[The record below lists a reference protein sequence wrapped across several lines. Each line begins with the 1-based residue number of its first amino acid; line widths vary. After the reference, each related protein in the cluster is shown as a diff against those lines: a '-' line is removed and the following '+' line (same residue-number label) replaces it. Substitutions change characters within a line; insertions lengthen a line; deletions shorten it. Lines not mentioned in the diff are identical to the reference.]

1 MNKMAWDF
9 IMLLRI
15 VVIDF
20 LELSIWYFGA
30 VVDHRRKKKSVG
42 KDRRL
47 FYFSLKYLLVPGVG
61 GVRTTQR

>member
-20 LELSIWYFGA
+20 LELSIWNFGA
-30 VVDHRRKKKSVG
+30 VVDHRRKKKICG
-42 KDRRL
+42 
-47 FYFSLKYLLVPGVG
+47 
-61 GVRTTQR
+61 

>member
-15 VVIDF
+15 AVIDF

-30 VVDHRRKKKSVG
+30 VVDHRRKKKS
-42 KDRRL
+42 L
-47 FYFSLKYLLVPGVG
+47 W
-61 GVRTTQR
+61 VRMADCFIFLSSTC